1 MHTLRVYIHTV
12 LTFLFSFGVGELSA
26 INGIAGGTFESRIVL
41 CKYILLL
48 SLAFSEMVPVLHL
61 VGVPST
67 VQQKNRPLLHH
78 TLGDGR

>member
-1 MHTLRVYIHTV
+1 MHTLFYIHNI
-12 LTFLFSFGVGELSA
+12 LTLLFSFGVGELSA
-26 INGIAGGTFESRIVL
+26 INGIAGGTFERCLIL
-41 CKYILLL
+41 CKYLSLL

-67 VQQKNRPLLHH
+67 LQQKTRPLLHH